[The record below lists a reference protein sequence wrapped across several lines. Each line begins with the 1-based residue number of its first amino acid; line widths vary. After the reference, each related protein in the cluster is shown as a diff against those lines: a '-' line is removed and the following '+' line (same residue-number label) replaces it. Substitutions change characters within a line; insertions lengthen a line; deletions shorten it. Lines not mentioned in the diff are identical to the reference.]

1 MAKQSKKSSN
11 TGQALPGRL
20 RIVAGKWGGRFLPV
34 ADAPGLRPT
43 AERIRETLFNWLA
56 PTIEGARCLDLF
68 AGTGALG
75 FEALSRGASEVTFVE
90 QSPVAIA
97 ALRQAEYVLRAD
109 DSVIYAGDAYRF
121 LDSNVQGLFDVVF
134 LDPPF
139 AAAPLTELCDLLQ
152 PYLTANAMIYIEQD
166 KDQPPPALPSGW
178 QILREKNAGMVRYSL
193 VSAIRNSSKPEG
205 EAA

>member
-1 MAKQSKKSSN
+1 MAKQNTKSSN
-11 TGQALPGRL
+11 AGQSPPGRL

-109 DSVIYAGDAYRF
+109 DLVIYAGDAFRF
-121 LDSNVQGLFDVVF
+121 LDSNVQGQFDVVF

-152 PYLTANAMIYIEQD
+152 PYLAASAMIYIEQD
-166 KDQPPPALPSGW
+166 KDQPPPTLPPSW

-193 VSAIRNSSKPEG
+193 VSAVHNSSNLQG
-205 EAA
+205 ETE